1 MRWSDL
7 PLNPTTTMLRTF
19 ALVAAALSAALAAVQ
34 LLVYQNALA
43 AALLAALAI
52 VAVAM
57 ALLAPWAIRPVFVGI
72 LIVTFPVSWLVMQLL
87 LALVY
92 YGLFTP
98 VALWFK
104 LIGRDALRLRVERDR
119 ASYWTAKPVTDDVRR
134 YFRQS

>member
-7 PLNPTTTMLRTF
+7 PRNPTTATLRSF
-19 ALVAAALSAALAAVQ
+19 ALIAAALSAALAAMQ
-34 LLVYQNALA
+34 LLVYDNTLA

-57 ALLAPWAIRPVFVGI
+57 ALIAPWAIRPVFVGL
-72 LIVTFPVSWLVMQLL
+72 LIVTFPVSWLLMQLL

-104 LIGRDALRLRVERDR
+104 LIGRDALRLRLERDR
-119 ASYWTAKPVTDDVRR
+119 ASYWTAKPGTDDVRR